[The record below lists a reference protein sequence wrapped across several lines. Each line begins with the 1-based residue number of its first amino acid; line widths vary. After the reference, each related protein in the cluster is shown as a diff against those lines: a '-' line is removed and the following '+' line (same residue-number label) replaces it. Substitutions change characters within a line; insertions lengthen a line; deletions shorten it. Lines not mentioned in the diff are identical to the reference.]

1 MSLAVA
7 ILAGGKS
14 KRMGCDKTLL
24 EIDGIPILK
33 RIIDVAEGL
42 SQECLII
49 SNTPHKHDSFG
60 WPILSDSYGNT
71 GPLGGL
77 YTALKS
83 INSERLLLLAC
94 DMPYMRY
101 DFLNYITTIY
111 TKKDAVVPFDHLPQ
125 PLCSVYK
132 TTLIST
138 IDSLI
143 KKQRLSMRY
152 FLKQIDVLQVLPD
165 QWSHLKADKKLFANI
180 NTPEDYATIN
190 DDSRTLPPN

>member
-14 KRMGCDKTLL
+14 KRMGYDKTLL

-33 RIIDVAEGL
+33 RIIDVSEGL

-60 WPILSDSYGNT
+60 WPILSDSYEDK

-77 YTALKS
+77 YTALSS

-94 DMPYMRY
+94 DMPYIRY
-101 DFLNYITTIY
+101 DFLNYITRIY
-111 TKKDAVVPFDHLPQ
+111 TKKDAVVPFDRLPQ

-132 TTLIST
+132 TALIST
-138 IDSLI
+138 IDILI

-152 FLKQIDVLQVLPD
+152 FLKQIDVFKVLPD
-165 QWSHLKADKKLFANI
+165 QWSHLKTDKKLFTNI

-190 DDSRTLPPN
+190 KYSRTLPQN